1 MFALGAVGI
10 LAHGTVNTVPLAV
23 PLLAVGALLATFMR
37 AGLTYRDV
45 QALSDVHRQATTDEL
60 TDLPNRR
67 WLISQLRQRI
77 ASGDPVALTLIDLN
91 GFKEINDTLGHHVGD
106 AVLRQ
111 VATVIDDAVEGLG
124 RATRLGGDEFAILTD
139 DVDRGREC
147 AARIDQRLGEGLLID
162 DLTLSLSAGMGV
174 AAFPEHAAD
183 DSSLLRC
190 ADVALYDA
198 KRTGMPVAVFDPR
211 DDHHSRDN
219 LMLTSDLRAAIA
231 NEELTLVSQPK
242 VSLPTEAL
250 VGVEALVRWQHP
262 TRGPI
267 PPAEFVPLA
276 EAGGLMRALTGLVLR
291 AALEQTRIWLDS
303 GQEICV
309 AVNVSASD
317 FVDSGFP
324 DVLKALLHA
333 HDVPARL
340 LQLEITETELIRD
353 SERTTVTIDRLVALG
368 VRVSL
373 DDFGTGFSSLKYL
386 QKLNVQELKID
397 RSFVCHMIALPTDA
411 AIVRC
416 AIDVARAL
424 DLCVVAEGV
433 EDEQTFEMLAQL
445 GCDVA
450 QGYGIARPMPPRDL
464 EQWIGDR
471 RAIFA

>member
-1 MFALGAVGI
+1 M
-10 LAHGTVNTVPLAV
+10 
-23 PLLAVGALLATFMR
+23 
-37 AGLTYRDV
+37 
-45 QALSDVHRQATTDEL
+45 
-60 TDLPNRR
+60 
-67 WLISQLRQRI
+67 
-77 ASGDPVALTLIDLN
+77 
-91 GFKEINDTLGHHVGD
+91 
-106 AVLRQ
+106 
-111 VATVIDDAVEGLG
+111 
-124 RATRLGGDEFAILTD
+124 
-139 DVDRGREC
+139 
-147 AARIDQRLGEGLLID
+147 
-162 DLTLSLSAGMGV
+162 
-174 AAFPEHAAD
+174 
-183 DSSLLRC
+183 
-190 ADVALYDA
+190 
-198 KRTGMPVAVFDPR
+198 
-211 DDHHSRDN
+211 
-219 LMLTSDLRAAIA
+219 
-231 NEELTLVSQPK
+231 TLVSQPK
-242 VSLPTEAL
+242 VSLTTEAL

-324 DVLKALLHA
+324 DVLKTLLHA

-386 QKLNVQELKID
+386 QRLNVQELKID